1 VVREV
6 CEIEF
11 RNLLQDVAEIY
22 GKEEDAQKAMEF
34 YEKAADLYSGEEA
47 NSTGN
52 QCRLKVAEYA
62 AELEQ

>member
-1 VVREV
+1 
-6 CEIEF
+6 
-11 RNLLQDVAEIY
+11 
-22 GKEEDAQKAMEF
+22 MEF